1 MVSIE
6 QSIFKCLLFSE
17 EFVRRTLPYLESEY
31 FDGSQRTLFN
41 IYKDLFDRYNTIP
54 TFDAIAV
61 TLQKES
67 IGEADFDEIAELI
80 GECYEGKDDL
90 PNIDWMVDETEQY
103 CRDKKIYTAI
113 YESINIIEGTNKKL
127 DKHAIPEMLDDA
139 LAVSF
144 DNSIG
149 MEFSDDAE
157 ARYEKYTSEDE
168 RIKLPLDALMRLTN
182 GGLKKKSLSAF
193 LAFVNVGKSAMMCFL
208 AGELMK
214 AGHDVLYITM
224 EMAEELVHERV
235 DANLMDV
242 DTDELKNLDKATFVN
257 KVNSIKQKTNGRLF
271 VKEYP
276 TSSAHAGHF
285 RHLIK
290 ELRQKKKFK
299 PTVIFIDYI
308 NICASSRYK
317 SLSGVNSYS
326 YIKAIAEELR
336 GLAVE
341 FEVPIM
347 TATQT
352 NRGAAN
358 EDAPDMTATSECL
371 TLDSEV
377 VTTKGKK
384 RLDEV
389 EVGERLLGSDGFV
402 TVSQIHHPKRKRVY
416 QVTTRS
422 GKTIKCSADHTFPT
436 LDGRQSIRSGLDV
449 GSLLNTIEL

>member
-17 EFVRRTLPYLESEY
+17 EFVRRTLPYLEAEY

-61 TLQKES
+61 TLQKQS
-67 IGEADFDEIAELI
+67 IGESDFDEIAELI

-90 PNIDWMVDETEQY
+90 PNIDWLVEETEQY
-103 CRDKKIYTAI
+103 CRDKKIYHAI
-113 YESINIIEGTNKKL
+113 YESINIIEGSNKTL
-127 DKHAIPEMLDDA
+127 DKHAIPELLDDA

-157 ARYEKYTSEDE
+157 ARYDKYTSEDE
-168 RIKLPLDALMRLTN
+168 RIKLPLNALMRLTN

-193 LAFVNVGKSAMMCFL
+193 LAFTNVGKSAMMCFL

-235 DANLMDV
+235 DANLLDV
-242 DTDELKNLDKATFVN
+242 NTDDLKHLDKKTFVN
-257 KVNSIKQKTNGRLF
+257 KVNSIKQKTHGRLF

-290 ELRQKKKFK
+290 ELSQKKKFK
-299 PTVIFIDYI
+299 PTVVFIDYI

-352 NRGAAN
+352 NRSAAN
-358 EDAPDMTATSECL
+358 DESPDMTATSESIGL
-371 TLDSEV
+371 PATLDWFCAI
-377 VTTKGKK
+377 TT
-384 RLDEV
+384 DEV
-389 EVGERLLGSDGFV
+389 LQQNSQQLLHMLKTRWGRKSNIKPQL
-402 TVSQIHHPKRKRVY
+402 VSVDWDKMRY
-416 QVTTRS
+416 T
-422 GKTIKCSADHTFPT
+422 
-436 LDGRQSIRSGLDV
+436 DV
-449 GSLLNTIEL
+449 GTSQEVANKVGNRKPDKKAKAADIDWE